1 MTNVRSATTQAS
13 MPGLPVSRMNCQS
26 RHFRSGTI
34 TNNIST
40 RARRAIRA
48 GRKEMI
54 VNGRVTMSV
63 SMNVIGLETDAVEVN
78 EYGRFI
84 ITDPDQFFLDWSND
98 WEQGIGELLGASDE
112 SIDLYVDEEAE

>member
-1 MTNVRSATTQAS
+1 
-13 MPGLPVSRMNCQS
+13 
-26 RHFRSGTI
+26 
-34 TNNIST
+34 
-40 RARRAIRA
+40 
-48 GRKEMI
+48 
-54 VNGRVTMSV
+54 MSV